1 MSTKGFFAIRSRMF
15 LTILAT
21 MGWLVWVLCWMA
33 FAWSQY
39 SFFQNLVSLGIA
51 TLLYAA
57 ITGAMWVVDQGF
69 MPAATILATLGGLSF
84 VLYWIGFAWSRHTLL
99 QNSAVLMLSLL
110 IVMGTAVGLCLAKP
124 SDPAC

>member
-1 MSTKGFFAIRSRMF
+1 MSTKGFFTIRSRMF

-21 MGWLVWVLCWMA
+21 MGWLVCMLCWMA

-39 SFFQNLVSLGIA
+39 TFFQNLVSLAIA

-57 ITGAMWVVDQGF
+57 ITGTMWVVDQGF
-69 MPAATILATLGGLSF
+69 IPAATILTTLGGLSF

-99 QNSAVLMLSLL
+99 QNGAVLILPLL
-110 IVMGTAVGLCLAKP
+110 IAGGTVVGLCLAEP
-124 SDPAC
+124 SDRVC